1 MYQADLEIFLAAKMR
16 DSKKG
21 DFTHCCSRT
30 ISFSVSHF
38 NSRIEKKRDF
48 LSDLSGCLFRCDFS
62 PIQASCKRNI
72 KS

>member
-21 DFTHCCSRT
+21 DFTHCCSYDL
-30 ISFSVSHF
+30 FSVSHS